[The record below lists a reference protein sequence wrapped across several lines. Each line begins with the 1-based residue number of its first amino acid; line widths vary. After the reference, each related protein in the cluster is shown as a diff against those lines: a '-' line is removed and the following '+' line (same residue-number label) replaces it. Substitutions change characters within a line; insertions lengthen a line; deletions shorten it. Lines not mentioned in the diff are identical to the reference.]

1 MTLLRLEL
9 TDSLCRSWDLLS
21 ITTWANSLQY
31 IPLHIYKECVCVCV
45 YVCVCEPG
53 GIQFMGLQR
62 VRPDWAWCMMCTC
75 IHTSYWFCFPGELW
89 LIQDL
94 FLLPRMPSSTPPS
107 PSPPPTKILF
117 LLQVHLRGYP
127 SCNTFLDD
135 HPSSLHP
142 TPRQNELLPLSTLS
156 HQGWLLASHD
166 VVFLV

>member
-62 VRPDWAWCMMCTC
+62 VGPDWARCMMCTC

-89 LIQDL
+89 LIHL
-94 FLLPRMPSSTPPS
+94 YLHLLHLPKFYFSFKCTSEVTLPVTPPLMITSALSTPLQG
-107 PSPPPTKILF
+107 KMNCF
-117 LLQVHLRGYP
+117 L
-127 SCNTFLDD
+127 
-135 HPSSLHP
+135 SLHFHI
-142 TPRQNELLPLSTLS
+142 RVGCFHFISS
-156 HQGWLLASHD
+156 SASHD